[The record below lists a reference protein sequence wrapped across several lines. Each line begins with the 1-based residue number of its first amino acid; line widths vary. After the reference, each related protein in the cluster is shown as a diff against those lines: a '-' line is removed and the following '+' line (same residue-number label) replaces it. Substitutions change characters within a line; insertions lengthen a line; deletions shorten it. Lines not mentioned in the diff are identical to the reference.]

1 MSGQAVGGRRI
12 LVVDDGVDSAESLAM
27 LLGALG
33 HEVHVAHTGAE
44 ALAAA
49 ARCQPEFILLDLSL
63 PDISG
68 YEVARRLRK
77 DAAFAATRLV
87 GLSGFSGDVH
97 RRHCLEAGFDDYLEK
112 PVTLE
117 VLAAVLSGQIK

>member
-1 MSGQAVGGRRI
+1 LSDQAVGGRRI
-12 LVVDDGVDSAESLAM
+12 LVVDDSVDSAESLAM

-33 HEVHVAHTGAE
+33 HEVHTAHTGAE

-49 ARCQPEFILLDLSL
+49 ARCRPEFILLDLSL

-68 YEVARRLRK
+68 YEVARRLRT
-77 DAAFAATRLV
+77 DAAFAAVCLV

-97 RRHCLEAGFDDYLEK
+97 RRHCLEAGFDQYLEK
-112 PVTLE
+112 PVALE
-117 VLAAVLSGQIK
+117 VLATILNK